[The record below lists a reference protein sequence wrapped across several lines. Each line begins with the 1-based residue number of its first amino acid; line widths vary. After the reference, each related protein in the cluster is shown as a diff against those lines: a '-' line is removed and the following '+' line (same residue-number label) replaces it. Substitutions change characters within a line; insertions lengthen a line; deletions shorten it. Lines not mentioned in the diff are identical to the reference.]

1 MSDPA
6 RSDAP
11 FDLTTE
17 RLEAFS
23 DAVIAVIITILA
35 LGLEIPRDTSW
46 VAIRSQVGPFL
57 IYVLAFVNLAIWWN
71 NHHHLLRATTR
82 IDGAVMW
89 ANMALLFFL
98 SLVPV
103 ATAWLRAAFEAK
115 PAAFFGIVSLCA
127 AVAYSVLVRTII
139 RANGR
144 DSVVARSLHGDT
156 KGLVSIGLF
165 AAGVT
170 IAALSAW
177 THMAEAATAAL
188 SVAFYVAV
196 AIIWLIPDRRLLHD
210 HTADGH
216 DSPPGHPQ

>member
-46 VAIRSQVGPFL
+46 MAIREQVGSFL
-57 IYVLAFVNLAIWWN
+57 IYVLAFVDIAIWWN
-71 NHHHLLRATTR
+71 NHHHLLRASTR
-82 IDGAVMW
+82 INGAVMW

-98 SLVPV
+98 SLIPV
-103 ATAWLRAAFEAK
+103 ATAWLRHDFAAK

-127 AVAYSVLVRTII
+127 ALAYSVLVRTII
-139 RANGR
+139 RANGP
-144 DSVVARSLHGDT
+144 DSVVARSIHGDT

-165 AAGVT
+165 TAGVA
-170 IAALSAW
+170 IATLSAW
-177 THMAEAATAAL
+177 VPMGGAAEALPLAC
-188 SVAFYVAV
+188 YVAV
-196 AIIWLIPDRRLLHD
+196 AIIWLIPDRRFLHD
-210 HTADGH
+210 HTEVGDG
-216 DSPPGHPQ
+216 